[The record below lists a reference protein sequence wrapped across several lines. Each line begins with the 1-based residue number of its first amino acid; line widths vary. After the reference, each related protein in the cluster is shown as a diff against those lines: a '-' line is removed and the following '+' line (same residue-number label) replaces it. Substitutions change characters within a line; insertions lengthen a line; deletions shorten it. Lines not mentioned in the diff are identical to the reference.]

1 MWLMLTNSVNFSLA
15 PVSIQLTNKLIVSSE
30 DHSMM
35 TFRLVLSG
43 PVDSPFAI
51 EVCTRN
57 GSALG

>member
-1 MWLMLTNSVNFSLA
+1 MLISSLA

-30 DHSMM
+30 NDSMM

-43 PVDSPFAI
+43 PVNSPFAI

-57 GSALG
+57 GLALG